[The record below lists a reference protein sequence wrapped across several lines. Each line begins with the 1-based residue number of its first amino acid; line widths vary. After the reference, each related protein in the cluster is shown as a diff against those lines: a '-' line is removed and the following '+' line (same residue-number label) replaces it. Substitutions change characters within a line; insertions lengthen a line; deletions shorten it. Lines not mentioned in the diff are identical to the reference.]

1 MKAVD
6 DAEVIIQCL
15 EDIRNEEYFSS
26 LFDKAKEL
34 AINLDVEEKTP
45 RLTKRQ
51 RNRANAESL
60 DAKQH
65 YFRDFFLPFLDHMI
79 VVLNEQLIHSRTR
92 LVAQYLIPS
101 RLSQLSQ
108 IAEKNIFD
116 AYRSD
121 CEYDEKE
128 LKIWSSKLC
137 TISEKDKPKI
147 ACETL
152 VCMSKD
158 TFPNIYSALTILA
171 TMPVSTANAERSFS
185 TLKRLKTWLRNT
197 MCQSRLTGLALMHL
211 HWNVDVDVERVLRD
225 FDPLNDRHILLAFD

>member
-1 MKAVD
+1 MSAIKMTKSSVKRHNIYKEELRELHDFID
-6 DAEVIIQCL
+6 DDDNDTIEITLACDTRWISHSGCL
-15 EDIRNEEYFSS
+15 KGLKKKFVVVVSS
-26 LFDKAKEL
+26 LEHISEFDPKE
-34 AINLDVEEKTP
+34 
-45 RLTKRQ
+45 
-51 RNRANAESL
+51 
-60 DAKQH
+60 
-65 YFRDFFLPFLDHMI
+65 
-79 VVLNEQLIHSRTR
+79 LNEQLIHSRPR

-116 AYRSD
+116 AYSRSD

-128 LKIWSSKLC
+128 LKIWRSKWC
-137 TISEKDKPKI
+137 TISEKDKPKT

-158 TFPNIYSALTILA
+158 TFPNIYSTLTILA
-171 TMPVSTANAERSFS
+171 TMPVSTATAERSFS

-225 FDPLNDRHILLAFD
+225 FDPLSDRRILLAFD